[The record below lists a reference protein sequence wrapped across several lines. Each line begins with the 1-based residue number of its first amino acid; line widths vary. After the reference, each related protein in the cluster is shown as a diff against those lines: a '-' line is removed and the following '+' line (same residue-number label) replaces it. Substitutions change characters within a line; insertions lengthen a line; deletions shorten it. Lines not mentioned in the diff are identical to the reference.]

1 LVNYKQSGQGG
12 PAMKKANKHYKF
24 INSAT
29 GYVIYYYSI
38 SGDLE
43 PEKVKEELEKI
54 RAKVAIQNGIYLE
67 TVYWEEIKDDAE

>member
-1 LVNYKQSGQGG
+1 
-12 PAMKKANKHYKF
+12 MKKANKHYKF

-67 TVYWEEIKDDAE
+67 TVYWEEIKDEA